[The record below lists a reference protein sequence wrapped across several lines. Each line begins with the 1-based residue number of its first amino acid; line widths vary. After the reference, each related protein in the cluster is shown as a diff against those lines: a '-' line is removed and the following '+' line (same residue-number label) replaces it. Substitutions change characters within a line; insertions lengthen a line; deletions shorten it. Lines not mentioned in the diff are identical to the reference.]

1 MPLSAL
7 FWEARLKRD
16 PGSDKIPL
24 PVGPYSVFRES
35 DGWVFVSGQIGL
47 DPLSGDLISGGVGEE
62 TAQILYNI
70 RNILRESGLGWDNCL
85 KVTIYLA
92 DMGDFQV
99 VNEVY
104 GKIISAPYPARS
116 TVGVKALPKGAS
128 VEMEVIARKP
138 GR

>member
-1 MPLSAL
+1 M
-7 FWEARLKRD
+7 KRD

-138 GR
+138 ER

>member
-16 PGSDKIPL
+16 SVSGRIPL

-35 DGWVFVSGQIGL
+35 DGWFFISGQIGL
-47 DPLSGDLISGGVGEE
+47 DPLSGELVSGGVGEE
-62 TAQILYNI
+62 TSQILSNI
-70 RNILRESGLGWDNCL
+70 SNILRESGLEWDNCL

-99 VNEVY
+99 VNEIY
-104 GKIISAPYPARS
+104 GKAFSAPYPARS
-116 TVGVKALPKGAS
+116 TVGVKALPKGAR
-128 VEMEVIARKP
+128 VEVEVIARKP
-138 GR
+138 GI